1 MRPFSRLC
9 HRLPQVFC
17 HYRCKHRLR
26 SILRQPRDNK
36 STVPQFHYERGRARR
51 RRYLKQWNSGRRQ
64 CISTE
69 YAGYARESAT
79 QERQADVGRKVPC
92 IYTGDLL
99 RPLGIDIIYYIY
111 MYIQYITCIIYRA
124 CDTSIRPQDILCNPC
139 NTKLSCNVYIRV
151 DSTLQLVCQHSG
163 STR

>member
-51 RRYLKQWNSGRRQ
+51 RRYLRQWKSGRRQ
-64 CISTE
+64 CISTV
-69 YAGYARESAT
+69 YAGYARICCA
-79 QERQADVGRKVPC
+79 RADVGRKVPC

-99 RPLGIDIIYYIY
+99 RPLGIDIIYYIIHIHVY
-111 MYIQYITCIIYRA
+111 TGILHVRCIIITEH
-124 CDTSIRPQDILCNPC
+124 DTSIHPQDILCNPC

-151 DSTLQLVCQHSG
+151 DSTLQL
-163 STR
+163 